1 MAQFEHNSEKFG
13 YINLEDMDGVQTALT
28 KLDFDPG
35 AIDGFDGPHTQAAV
49 RSFQQQASIR
59 VDGIVGPQTRKALM
73 DALERAAA
81 EDNEPPP
88 A

>member
-28 KLDFDPG
+28 KLNFDPG
-35 AIDGFDGPHTQAAV
+35 AIDGFDGPHTRAAV
-49 RSFQQQASIR
+49 KSFQQQASIR
-59 VDGIVGPQTRKALM
+59 VDGIVGPETRKALM

-81 EDNEPPP
+81 EDNAPPP